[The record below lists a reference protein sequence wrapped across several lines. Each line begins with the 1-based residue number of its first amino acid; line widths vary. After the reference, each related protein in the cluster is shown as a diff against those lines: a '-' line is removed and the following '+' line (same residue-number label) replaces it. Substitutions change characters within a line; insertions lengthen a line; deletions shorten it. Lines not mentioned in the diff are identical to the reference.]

1 MPFAIQSSK
10 PIKPKKVPK
19 KLSKN
24 EDGDNNDDDDNSQPQ
39 TKPPPKPL
47 KKKSG
52 ELSISCDDE
61 FNEDN
66 N

>member
-24 EDGDNNDDDDNSQPQ
+24 EDEDDDDDNSQPQ
-39 TKPPPKPL
+39 TKPLPKPL
-47 KKKSG
+47 KKKLG